1 MTPHEREV
9 MQQALDDFIN
19 LKVEDGIDCVATI
32 LALRKA
38 LEQPEK
44 EWVGLT
50 EQERNTSEDY
60 CKMMIGK
67 AAFDAIEAKLKKKNT

>member
-50 EQERNTSEDY
+50 EQERNTIEDY